1 MTGFLSETLRQIRYG
16 DIDTKW
22 IIFISFLIALI
33 TFPELSPIY
42 SNGIDPPLSW
52 VFNFLI
58 HHNPELG
65 KDIIFPHGP
74 LAFVMYPLPVG
85 YNLVITAIL
94 YFLAK
99 GLFAFFLLSARF
111 AHGPF
116 RMLVSLIF
124 TVILLAFLDFL
135 LVLIGIVLLGYVNYL
150 LTRQWGWLVIPVIIT
165 SVSVYIKAFVGIV
178 CMLLGIAFIII
189 LILEYFRNRKSI
201 KIFIFIPFIP
211 LCTMLVWVLLYGEI
225 DGIVRY
231 FQGMLELAGD
241 NSAAVA
247 YYPDNNWFVLGATAL
262 LTLILVTLHIKSRSA
277 RFILL
282 VAPSLF
288 ALWKYGMAREDFQ
301 HNGMFFLFIV
311 MIILVF
317 ILFVDRYYKVTFV
330 LGAAII
336 ILMYLNLQNALYPEP
351 MKISV
356 TGFRQVKQMLTDY
369 EYFADTC
376 NAASERNT
384 LRNKLDSPLRN
395 LIGTS
400 TTDVY
405 PWDYSFIAVN
415 HLNWVPRPVLQSYAC
430 YTPWLDNQNAV
441 HFRSGAAPEFLIWE
455 LRKITH
461 DIHDGTMESIDGRYL
476 FNDQPE
482 TVLAILSHYRLE
494 RKQGGTFPVLL
505 FRKRTEPLGYSDSVI
520 STDTVTW
527 NEWLDVPSGVDGLT
541 KLKVQLKRNTAGDLK
556 SFFYKDEAC
565 YMNYML
571 ENNEIRMYR
580 IVPENAVQGLWI
592 NPLLLNTENDLCET
606 AVKKVM
612 IRCSNPSLMS
622 QQIPITWEQIVFAR
636 EKAGLMGEGG
646 GCGVLQRYFGKDRS
660 DNRTM
665 VVFSVND
672 MEKAYPF
679 WSQNMHPDSH
689 AAYSGNTSC
698 EIPSESYSMSFE
710 IPLDT
715 LLKSKDDTAWMIRT
729 EMWAKSVNKADGSF
743 VISIE
748 ANNEAVSW
756 KGIRVNDFLIQ
767 KGEWNFVTNF
777 MSINRKMLETQKLK
791 LKVYA
796 WNQGKTSYWVDDIK
810 VTVRPD

>member
-52 VFNFLI
+52 VFNYLI

-85 YNLVITAIL
+85 YNLVITAVL

-111 AHGPF
+111 AHGSF

-124 TVILLAFLDFL
+124 TAILLVFLDFL
-135 LVLIGIVLLGYVNYL
+135 LVLIGIVLLGYLNYL
-150 LTRQWGWLVIPVIIT
+150 QTRQWGWLVIPVLIT
-165 SVSVYIKAFVGIV
+165 SVAVYIKAFVGIV
-178 CMLLGIAFIII
+178 CMLLGIAFILI
-189 LILEYFRNRKSI
+189 LILEYLRNRKSV

-211 LCTMLVWVLLYGEI
+211 LCTMLVWLALYGEI
-225 DGIVRY
+225 EGITRY
-231 FQGMLELAGD
+231 FKGMLELAGD

-247 YYPDNNWFVLGATAL
+247 YYPSNNWFILGSAAL
-262 LTLILVTLHIKSRSA
+262 LTIVLVILHIKSRSA

-301 HNGMFFLFIV
+301 HNGMFFLFIA

-317 ILFVDRYYKVTFV
+317 ILFVDRYYKVTV
-330 LGAAII
+330 ILGAAII
-336 ILMYLNLQNALYPEP
+336 MLMYLNLQNALYPEQ

-356 TGFRQVKQMLTDY
+356 SGIRQVRQLLTDY
-369 EYFADTC
+369 EYFTDTC
-376 NAASERNT
+376 NVASERNT
-384 LRNKLDSPLRN
+384 LRNKLDSSLRN
-395 LIGTS
+395 LIGTA

-415 HLNWVPRPVLQSYAC
+415 HLNWIPRPVLQSYAC
-430 YTPWLDNQNAV
+430 YTPWLDNQNAK
-441 HFRSGAAPEFLIWE
+441 HFSSATAPEFLIWE

-482 TVLAILSHYRLE
+482 TALSVLSHYRLE

-505 FRKRTEPLGYSDSVI
+505 FRKRTEPLVYSNSII
-520 STDTVTW
+520 STDTVAW
-527 NEWLDVPSGVDGLT
+527 NEWLDIPSGVDGLT
-541 KLKVQLKRNTAGDLK
+541 RLKVQLNRNLAGDLK

-565 YMNYML
+565 YIYYML

-612 IRCSNPSLMS
+612 IRCSNPAMMS
-622 QQIPITWEQIVFAR
+622 QQIPISWEQIVFNGKKSDFID
-636 EKAGLMGEGG
+636 EESD
-646 GCGVLQRYFGKDRS
+646 CSELQRYFGKKRS
-660 DNRTM
+660 DTRA
-665 VVFSVND
+665 VSVFSVND
-672 MEKAYPF
+672 MEKTYPF
-679 WSQNMHPDSH
+679 WSQNMHPDSRS
-689 AAYSGNTSC
+689 ANSGNMSC

-715 LLKSKDDTAWMIRT
+715 LLKSGDDTAWMIRT

-756 KGIRVNDFLIQ
+756 KGIRVSDFLIQ
-767 KGEWNFVTNF
+767 KGVWNFVTNF
-777 MSINRKMLETQKLK
+777 MRINRKMLESQKLK

-796 WNQGKTSYWVDDIK
+796 WNQGKSSYWIDDFK